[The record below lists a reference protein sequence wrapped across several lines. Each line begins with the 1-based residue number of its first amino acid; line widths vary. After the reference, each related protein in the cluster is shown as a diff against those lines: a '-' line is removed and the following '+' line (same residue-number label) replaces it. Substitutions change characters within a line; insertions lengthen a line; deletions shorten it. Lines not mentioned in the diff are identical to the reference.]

1 MNTKKQETN
10 FEKLCTRVFDII
22 HEETTEYLT
31 EEMGFINWSET
42 YHNLQ
47 GNVMCIV
54 VEKLVD
60 KMNLKKSIKI

>member
-31 EEMGFINWSET
+31 EEMGFIDWSET

-54 VEKLVD
+54 SLT
-60 KMNLKKSIKI
+60 